1 MDDDL
6 LAKMGIR
13 FHQDTYYQ
21 ANANDTRKAPLTLK
35 HLNKLRKLRSIR
47 ALEKEKRKNVLKT
60 MYGNPKE
67 DDGGGGGM
75 F

>member
-6 LAKMGIR
+6 MAKMGIR
-13 FHQDTYYQ
+13 FHQNTYYQ
-21 ANANDTRKAPLTLK
+21 ANSNDTRKEPLTLK

-47 ALEKEKRKNVLKT
+47 ALEKEKRKHVLKT
-60 MYGNPKE
+60 IYGKPK
-67 DDGGGGGM
+67 DDEGGGM